1 MPYITTEGRALPLD
15 KAFSHNNI
23 SFPANWLRLSNPADR
38 EAQGISWKEIEEPP
52 VVRAPLDREK
62 ADGVARAKDTAGKM
76 LAQSDWMVIASV
88 ERDRAVAED
97 WAEYR
102 AAVLAE
108 ADRLEGE
115 YNAAATYTDIDLIK
129 QNWPLN
135 PNEVAAREA
144 DEARLAAD
152 KAKQEEDKNADKKEE
167 N

>member
-23 SFPANWLRLSNPADR
+23 SFPANWLRVSTPADT
-38 EAQGISWKEIEEPP
+38 EAQGISWVTPEEPP
-52 VVRAPLDREK
+52 VVRAPLEREK
-62 ADGVARAKDTAGKM
+62 SDGIARAKDTAGKL

-88 ERDRAVAED
+88 ERSRVVADD

-102 AAVLAE
+102 AAVIAE

-135 PNEVAAREA
+135 PDEQAERDRIEAEEVSNQQQEP
-144 DEARLAAD
+144 
-152 KAKQEEDKNADKKEE
+152 KAEEK
-167 N
+167 